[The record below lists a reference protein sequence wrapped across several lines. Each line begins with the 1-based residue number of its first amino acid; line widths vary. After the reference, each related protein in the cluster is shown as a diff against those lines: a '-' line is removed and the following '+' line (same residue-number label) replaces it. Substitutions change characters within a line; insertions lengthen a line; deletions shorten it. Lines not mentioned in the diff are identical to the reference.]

1 MSTINQVFSR
11 KCLKCGYERSD
22 SEEYPRHRC
31 PNCKAGYLATNTQV
45 TKEKL
50 RAIEEIEKEEKS
62 AKGTEEALVGLT
74 FYFSMALIGGVF
86 SFKNIHISFKDDPI
100 ILWVGAILYVLIVVP
115 MGYWYYKKKTKI
127 RENRNKLAGLAK

>member
-1 MSTINQVFSR
+1 
-11 KCLKCGYERSD
+11 
-22 SEEYPRHRC
+22 
-31 PNCKAGYLATNTQV
+31 V